1 MKRCLCAP
9 GVVSW
14 IVAGSLVLCLNVP
27 AVFSAEAKPIVLGL
41 SAGDADKHNVEFQI
55 YDRMIPVYRDS
66 GIRAALLEH
75 SFFFNRDCTEDQ
87 LLATM
92 KKFRVVHL
100 ATTQEGASPFDE
112 AHQKRAA
119 VVGRA
124 LARYVEE
131 GGGLFLQPQSVRYPG
146 MDDEVYWNAVL
157 APLGVT
163 ILHEGI
169 FDKTRTFEGQTLP
182 QRQKAT
188 FWHTR
193 NIQPHA
199 VTKGVTNL
207 YLPLHGFVGFPG
219 LPAMR
224 YSPEW
229 TILVRGEVDARSYKS
244 GDDNEINLD
253 IQGTYSSAPP
263 VLAVRQLGKGRIV
276 SYPVSDLFTG
286 QNHRNPLWADIVES
300 GGDRAAGQ
308 PSHSMKMQMNA
319 YRWLAEP
326 SRSLAGFGT
335 YGQEPYK
342 PIQFPAKVDCDRPF
356 APAATRDIRGIFGA
370 TSAYSDGSGTV
381 ADYVKAAKAA
391 GLSFIVFNDPLE
403 KLAKETL
410 NKLKADCAEASQAG
424 DFYACPGIDI
434 HRRRRQPLGLLG
446 RKNRLARG
454 VLRQRNGSHICP
466 MGRPARQQLRP
477 VYHWPASIA
486 AAHCWTT
493 SSCAERRTPREPL
506 VVLPLPAVCLRKGPA
521 DRGQ

>member
-1 MKRCLCAP
+1 MKSCLCTP

-66 GIRAALLEH
+66 GIRAAFLEH
-75 SFFFNRDCTEDQ
+75 SFFFHRNCTEDQ
-87 LLATM
+87 LLAM
-92 KKFRVVHL
+92 LKKFHVVHL
-100 ATTQEGASPFDE
+100 ATTQEGANPFDE
-112 AHQKRAA
+112 AHKKQAA

-131 GGGLFLQPQSVRYPG
+131 GGGLFLQPQLVRYPG

-157 APLGVT
+157 APLGVN
-163 ILHEGI
+163 ILHEGV
-169 FDKTRTFEGQTLP
+169 FDKTRAFEGMTLG
-182 QRQKAT
+182 KAT
-188 FWHTR
+188 FWHTS

-199 VTKGVTNL
+199 VTKGVTSL

-229 TILVRGEVDARSYKS
+229 TILVRGEADARSYKS
-244 GDDNEINLD
+244 GDDNVINLNVE
-253 IQGTYSSAPP
+253 GAYASAPP

-300 GGDRAAGQ
+300 GGDRAAGR

-326 SRSLAGFGT
+326 SRALADFGT
-335 YGQEPYK
+335 CVQEPYK
-342 PIQFPAKVDCDRPF
+342 PIQFPAKVNCDRPF

-370 TSAYSDGSGTV
+370 HTAYSDGNGTV
-381 ADYVKAAKAA
+381 ADYVKAAKRA
-391 GLSFIVFNDPLE
+391 GLSFIVFIPVDTEGTAWFQESIEE
-403 KLAKETL
+403 KNELWMGNVFVCD
-410 NKLKADCAEASQAG
+410 NKNVK
-424 DFYACPGIDI
+424 I
-434 HRRRRQPLGLLG
+434 
-446 RKNRLARG
+446 
-454 VLRQRNGSHICP
+454 
-466 MGRPARQQLRP
+466 
-477 VYHWPASIA
+477 
-486 AAHCWTT
+486 T
-493 SSCAERRTPREPL
+493 L
-506 VVLPLPAVCLRKGPA
+506 VVDGQADGKPPFVELHNPTDQKIRTMIHSPSRAPLFGGMSAWVKLPPGDSARLKVNGKVFE
-521 DRGQ
+521 